1 MESEVIWGLR
11 WGLPQAEF
19 LTPQELRS
27 QRGFR
32 WFGLGPLQSGDTT
45 LFLRCSPWWQEVDR
59 CIGGEVS
66 LSGDDDSA
74 VLPHTFGCGSLVRA
88 RPRDDGYA
96 FPGRR
101 EFLAQSFEAGRV
113 VSRWES
119 CWFSVPSSGDI
130 LLGSA
135 RGAYKTVEVT
145 FHCTKQILWL
155 LPPTTLDG
163 GAALG
168 YTGIPSVER
177 SLDMQLCPTTATTL
191 RGEPCLPSWACK
203 YSSGL
208 TGSAYR
214 ACGEMPSALDTMAL
228 LQVHQAKALRDL
240 HKGDNNL
247 AVLHELCAEMDLVL
261 RGMNV
266 TAQSMGRVMSMLV
279 VQERNLWLCLADMK
293 EQEKVQFLNAR
304 RPASLATLLRALP
317 SSFSAAQKQTEATKH
332 VKRRRKP
339 AASTPLPFG
348 YPSSHAAAAAAFHQA
363 GHPARPGGLGGEY
376 FVWFCFCSTAG
387 PAASSTQNISKR
399 VVSSVSGSQEEEIG
413 GPCIPETFP
422 SSSLASSQQWVA
434 LYSFTDGV
442 LVPCR
447 CRLWLA

>member
-1 MESEVIWGLR
+1 MIWGLR

-74 VLPHTFGCGSLVRA
+74 VLPHTFGCGSLVWA

-135 RGAYKTVEVT
+135 WGAYKTVEVT

-155 LPPTTLDG
+155 LPPPPPSMVEPLWATRASPLWSG
-163 GAALG
+163 RW
-168 YTGIPSVER
+168 TGNYVQQPPP
-177 SLDMQLCPTTATTL
+177 LCGVSRVFPHGPVSI
-191 RGEPCLPSWACK
+191 R
-203 YSSGL
+203 
-208 TGSAYR
+208 
-214 ACGEMPSALDTMAL
+214 
-228 LQVHQAKALRDL
+228 QA
-240 HKGDNNL
+240 
-247 AVLHELCAEMDLVL
+247 
-261 RGMNV
+261 
-266 TAQSMGRVMSMLV
+266 
-279 VQERNLWLCLADMK
+279 
-293 EQEKVQFLNAR
+293 
-304 RPASLATLLRALP
+304 
-317 SSFSAAQKQTEATKH
+317 
-332 VKRRRKP
+332 
-339 AASTPLPFG
+339 
-348 YPSSHAAAAAAFHQA
+348 
-363 GHPARPGGLGGEY
+363 
-376 FVWFCFCSTAG
+376 
-387 PAASSTQNISKR
+387 
-399 VVSSVSGSQEEEIG
+399 
-413 GPCIPETFP
+413 
-422 SSSLASSQQWVA
+422 
-434 LYSFTDGV
+434 
-442 LVPCR
+442 
-447 CRLWLA
+447 